1 MTNQD
6 RVQAILPFGFTE
18 RQARFVAL
26 VLRHGGVCVPRQYAS
41 SAGIANGGRRC
52 NEFFDRLVRR
62 GYAQEIGCVHSRARL
77 YHFHHKPLYHAI
89 GEPTSSY
96 RRRLSPRLA
105 VERLMMLDAVL
116 PAADLEWF
124 TTASE
129 KAAFVA
135 NLTSVT
141 NTEGSRDQLGDIACD
156 NGIRITS
163 TTPIGRESGGRVVL
177 MYLVTQVWPERF
189 RRFLRDHASL
199 LRVAPTWTLRL
210 VFPRPL
216 DRVYD
221 TYRRVVRDE
230 LEQRNAV
237 SQGKADPV
245 SAEALGSGRGRVE
258 SVVLPHSYRHLS
270 PLIDQHSPGQHSSA
284 SVSARQELRSRK
296 DRRVGAR
303 ANEDAG
309 PVQVTLGVAK
319 THCKGLRGGPTQGLS
334 TPHALNPCPQPPSDD
349 STLTVSEQL
358 DRDWRR
364 LSEAYNQQKSQRL
377 AR

>member
-18 RQARFVAL
+18 RQAHFVGL

-41 SAGIANGGRRC
+41 IAGIANGGRRC
-52 NEFFDRLVRR
+52 NELFDRLVRR
-62 GYAQEIGCVHSRARL
+62 GYAQEIGCVHNRARL
-77 YHFHHKPLYHAI
+77 YHFHHNPLYHAI
-89 GEPTSSY
+89 GEPASSY
-96 RRRLSPRLA
+96 RRRLSPRVA

-116 PAADLEWF
+116 TVADLEWF
-124 TTASE
+124 PTASE
-129 KAAFVA
+129 RAAMVA

-141 NTEGSRDQLGDIACD
+141 DADGSQQQFGDIAVD
-156 NGIRITS
+156 NGIRIAS
-163 TTPIGRESGGRVVL
+163 ATPIGRESDGRVVL
-177 MYLVTQVWPERF
+177 MYLVMEVWPERF

-216 DRVYD
+216 DRVHD

-230 LEQRNAV
+230 LEQRNTV
-237 SQGKADPV
+237 SQSKPDPGIAD
-245 SAEALGSGRGRVE
+245 ALSRGRGRVE
-258 SVVLPHSYRHLS
+258 SVVLPYSYRHLS
-270 PLIDQHSPGQHSSA
+270 PLIDHHSPRHHSSA
-284 SVSARQELRSRK
+284 NVPAREELRSRK
-296 DRRVGAR
+296 DRRVGTR

-309 PVQVTLGVAK
+309 PVQVTLGVSK
-319 THCKGLRGGPTQGLS
+319 TDCKGLRGGPTQGPS
-334 TPHALNPCPQPPSDD
+334 TPHALNPCLQPPSDD

-364 LSEAYNQQKSQRL
+364 LNEAYNQQKSQRL